1 MPNDHAGYGKPPKH
15 SRFKPGQSGNP
26 KGRPKGRIPLARL
39 LEKHL
44 DAKMTVTIGGQQKT
58 ITRRE
63 ALIIGFVGDA
73 LKGKDRVRKQVLDL
87 LLLLEAQN
95 PPDTSDATSH
105 AQDDAIIKGLLERYG
120 LNPPVAARKSPKTSK
135 TIKAKNPELL
145 K

>member
-15 SRFKPGQSGNP
+15 FRFKPGQSGNP
-26 KGRPKGRIPLARL
+26 KGRPKGRIPLAQL

-58 ITRRE
+58 MTRRE
-63 ALIIGFVGDA
+63 ALVIGFVGDA
-73 LKGKDRVRKQVLDL
+73 LKGKDKVRKQVLDL

-95 PPDTSDATSH
+95 PPDTPHAASH
-105 AQDDAIIKGLLERYG
+105 AQDDAIIKGLLQRYG
-120 LNPPVAARKSPKTSK
+120 LNAPVAAPKPAK
-135 TIKAKNPELL
+135 TIKIIKAKNPEPL

>member
-15 SRFKPGQSGNP
+15 FRFKPGQSGNP

-63 ALIIGFVGDA
+63 ALVIGFVGDA
-73 LKGKDRVRKQVLDL
+73 LKGKDKVRKQVLDL

-95 PPDTSDATSH
+95 PPDTSDA
-105 AQDDAIIKGLLERYG
+105 A
-120 LNPPVAARKSPKTSK
+120 SP
-135 TIKAKNPELL
+135 A
-145 K
+145 

>member
-95 PPDTSDATSH
+95 PPETSDATSH

-120 LNPPVAARKSPKTSK
+120 LNAPVAARKSPKTSRTSK
-135 TIKAKNPELL
+135 G
-145 K
+145 

>member
-1 MPNDHAGYGKPPKH
+1 MPSENVGYGKPPKH

-26 KGRPKGRIPLARL
+26 KGRPKGRIPIARL
-39 LEKHL
+39 VEKHL
-44 DAKMTVTIGGQQKT
+44 DAKMAVTIGGQQKT

-73 LKGKDRVRKQVLDL
+73 LKGKEKVRKQVLDL

-95 PPDTSDATSH
+95 PPDTPDATSH
-105 AQDDAIIKGLLERYG
+105 AQDDAVINGLLQRYG
-120 LNPPVAARKSPKTSK
+120 LGAPVAVAKPAKAPKTK
-135 TIKAKNPELL
+135 VPETP